1 MLVNNSI
8 KNIYVYLTLQRLIIR
23 RQCLKVLG
31 NFFQYSILYSG
42 KLFQYQLETK

>member
-1 MLVNNSI
+1 MLVNSRI
-8 KNIYVYLTLQRLIIR
+8 KNIYLDLRLQRVITR